1 MKPRLRRRLAGRAA
15 RQSIPPCRRQPP
27 EDRARNRR
35 THRQHVAA
43 RDTCA
48 VPAEGNAK
56 PAAGIMQYLYP
67 ILAILSATTC
77 NGDHQLAPEDAIRF
91 ARKSEMIGKMN
102 LLNGEEMETHYI
114 TKGSPKMFVYLLQWD
129 VPWLTITVTPCAVP
143 VAWSVRNITSSGRK
157 VDLNFNGWIPTTY
170 ELNARTFEQENAT
183 KGAYQIGVSVDVSG
197 SAGGGYIQIFV
208 STAGPAS
215 LLRPTAN
222 LTLINRRHK
231 GQISARWPPST
242 VDPHVV
248 SYWLVVNPSVPT
260 RALCQAKAMAGIDL
274 SQPTDD
280 DEDFYVSKSQLTIE
294 NLGSRTSNII
304 RGLKLGQNYSVEVF
318 VVNSLTGLTY
328 KYGSERAVRYAR
340 TRPLPLRDGR
350 SAVANLRRL
359 DGRATFRFKVPIGFT
374 GRKLEWS
381 VTVCGVG
388 TVVDAEVRH
397 RRQTVVPRR
406 EIVGYSTISFDDP
419 TPGTTYILRINSTE
433 PEMLARI
440 TQVQV
445 LATMRGLQ
453 EPVLPK
459 MTSLLEYK
467 SSRSC
472 RSVTLGWIPSSVLPT
487 TNSSQDSSSTLDE
500 QMAAGQYLL
509 FPPARKQKGDHE
521 RSGTSE
527 TGAILRHSG
536 GRSSGK
542 FTSPILRENSSPN
555 KTPGPLPTNKQLMKR
570 DRKEIRTR
578 AEPQLMISLALR
590 KSNLQ

>member
-1 MKPRLRRRLAGRAA
+1 MLPADFSLCWTTSATAHLWSGRPNPRQCGAVPIPDHGWKRPSSDWKTYKNKLRDVLAIRPDWNQMQRRSGLTKSLTKSVQPFGSNGFSKNRLQTDLSPVGRESRWAARAGGPRVRLRTARKAVENGNVTAPRTTVAA
-15 RQSIPPCRRQPP
+15 RLDQSVTSLRTTKKHSLKKASTDPCAASSAVTQVGAVTL
-27 EDRARNRR
+27 D
-35 THRQHVAA
+35 VAA

-114 TKGSPKMFVYLLQWD
+114 TKGSPKIVNGSIVIVLKSRIGTELQKKLFLIHIYSESLPEQ
-129 VPWLTITVTPCAVP
+129 VSVCPCVL
-143 VAWSVRNITSSGRK
+143 
-157 VDLNFNGWIPTTY
+157 DLNFNGWIPTSY

-231 GQISARWPPST
+231 GQISARWPPSL
-242 VDPHVV
+242 
-248 SYWLVVNPSVPT
+248 WPSAGT
-260 RALCQAKAMAGIDL
+260 RLLLTRNIKGIKL
-274 SQPTDD
+274 RKKL
-280 DEDFYVSKSQLTIE
+280 EEEELKEKGIE
-294 NLGSRTSNII
+294 
-304 RGLKLGQNYSVEVF
+304 
-318 VVNSLTGLTY
+318 
-328 KYGSERAVRYAR
+328 
-340 TRPLPLRDGR
+340 
-350 SAVANLRRL
+350 
-359 DGRATFRFKVPIGFT
+359 VPIGFT

-445 LATMRGLQ
+445 NLST
-453 EPVLPK
+453 EVK
-459 MTSLLEYK
+459 LLEVK
-467 SSRSC
+467 DHGGMEEVFSSDERRVNSSR
-472 RSVTLGWIPSSVLPT
+472 G
-487 TNSSQDSSSTLDE
+487 
-500 QMAAGQYLL
+500 AA
-509 FPPARKQKGDHE
+509 
-521 RSGTSE
+521 
-527 TGAILRHSG
+527 
-536 GRSSGK
+536 
-542 FTSPILRENSSPN
+542 
-555 KTPGPLPTNKQLMKR
+555 
-570 DRKEIRTR
+570 
-578 AEPQLMISLALR
+578 
-590 KSNLQ
+590 